1 LSWKK
6 LKLRGRIMMD
16 KYLLALDPGSD
27 KVGTAVLDYQA
38 QEKEKTIV
46 KIDELIEHLKE
57 IFKIYQIEEIII
69 GNGTGA
75 EKIIKMVKNNFKQSK
90 ISLVEEEFTTEEAQ
104 ARYLQEKPMSN
115 YEKLLRKIVSWKLKK
130 PLDDYAALIIGEK
143 YLEKLDKKQ

>member
-1 LSWKK
+1 MKN
-6 LKLRGRIMMD
+6 

-46 KIDELIEHLKE
+46 KLDQLIDHLKE
-57 IFKIYQIEEIII
+57 IFEIYQIEEIII

-75 EKIIKMVKNNFKQSK
+75 QKIIGIIEENFSDKK
-90 ISLVEEEFTTEEAQ
+90 INLVAEEFTTEEAQ
-104 ARYLQEKPMSN
+104 RRYLEEKPMSN
-115 YEKLLRKIVSWKLKK
+115 YEKLLRKIVNWKLRK

-143 YLEKLDKKQ
+143 YLENLTTKDKLFKINDEDSLK

>member
-1 LSWKK
+1 
-6 LKLRGRIMMD
+6 MMN

-46 KIDELIEHLKE
+46 KIEELVDHLKE
-57 IFKIYQIEEIII
+57 IFKIYQIKEIII

-75 EKIIKMVKNNFKQSK
+75 EKIVEIIKNNFKDRK
-90 ISLVEEEFTTEEAQ
+90 ITLVEEEFTTEEAQ
-104 ARYLQEKPMSN
+104 SRYLKEKPMSN

-143 YLEKLDKKQ
+143 YLEKLDKKG

>member
-1 LSWKK
+1 
-6 LKLRGRIMMD
+6 MT

-27 KVGTAVLDYQA
+27 KVGTAVLSFQA
-38 QEKEKTIV
+38 EEKEKTIV
-46 KIDELIEHLKE
+46 KIEELVDHLTE
-57 IFKIYQIEEIII
+57 VFAHYQIEEIII

-75 EKIIKMVKNNFKQSK
+75 ENIIKLLKDNFQNRR

-115 YEKLLRKIVSWKLKK
+115 YEKLLRKIVNWKLKK

-143 YLEKLDKKQ
+143 YLEKLDKRD